1 MAIYKYDTKE
11 GTKYLFKISLFGKQF
26 LRRGFNS
33 KEAAIAASKQF
44 LVNFGN
50 AKEFIT
56 FNELLDA
63 FINYKKDFLKPTTFY
78 NMNLSIEKH
87 IRGHIPNKAV
97 NKINYNDLYQW
108 RNYIINLDLTY
119 KKRYYILINQ
129 IFRFCND
136 FFDYDCKAVKMLPP
150 FKSSNPDISLLSKE
164 KYITYEDFKK
174 FIKACET
181 RKLRVLFILTYFTG
195 LRLGEVLGL
204 QKQCYDASTKTLYI
218 YQSLTNKTGTRKS
231 VLLSPK
237 SKESIRKYY
246 LPEFLSEMLEE
257 YIKLYINKDTDFI
270 FKISRSVLSR
280 EINRICEKAKI
291 EKFHFHQLRSTDTTM
306 LFELGIPIE
315 DISKY
320 LGHTSINTTKKHY
333 LELTDSRKQ
342 NISNVLQE
350 HFSKDF
356 DTK

>member
-78 NMNLSIEKH
+78 NMNLSIDKH
-87 IRGHIPNKAV
+87 IRGHIANKQV

-129 IFRFCND
+129 IFR
-136 FFDYDCKAVKMLPP
+136 
-150 FKSSNPDISLLSKE
+150 
-164 KYITYEDFKK
+164 
-174 FIKACET
+174 
-181 RKLRVLFILTYFTG
+181 
-195 LRLGEVLGL
+195 
-204 QKQCYDASTKTLYI
+204 
-218 YQSLTNKTGTRKS
+218 
-231 VLLSPK
+231 
-237 SKESIRKYY
+237 SI
-246 LPEFLSEMLEE
+246 
-257 YIKLYINKDTDFI
+257 
-270 FKISRSVLSR
+270 
-280 EINRICEKAKI
+280 
-291 EKFHFHQLRSTDTTM
+291 
-306 LFELGIPIE
+306 
-315 DISKY
+315 KY
-320 LGHTSINTTKKHY
+320 LDFVMTFSIMIA
-333 LELTDSRKQ
+333 KQ
-342 NISNVLQE
+342 
-350 HFSKDF
+350 
-356 DTK
+356 